1 MRRISLDI
9 FVLIIIGIFL
19 ALPVRAVTVDFDQD
33 GLSDE
38 VEQKLGTD
46 PQNADSDGDS
56 FKDGEEVM
64 HGFNPLG
71 VKGDRKVD
79 RRVEVNLN
87 QQQLYYFFNNVKV
100 ATMPVSTGLQKWAT
114 PVGEYKIF
122 HKEPSR
128 RYKGVGY
135 DYKNTKWNL
144 EFKSG
149 FYLHGAYWHN
159 EFGKRPMSHGC
170 VNMAYKDVE
179 KLYAALS
186 VGDKVKVYGKTP
198 VKVTQSVIQ
207 SGAKDPSIKAT
218 KSN

>member
-1 MRRISLDI
+1 MLRRISFLF
-9 FVLIIIGIFL
+9 FVILLLLVGNS
-19 ALPVRAVTVDFDQD
+19 VYAVTIDTDKD
-33 GLSDE
+33 GLSDD

-46 PQNADSDGDS
+46 PNNSDSDGDS
-56 FKDGEEVM
+56 YKDGEEVM

-71 VKGDRKVD
+71 PKNDRKVD
-79 RRVEVNLN
+79 RRVEVNLD

-135 DYKNTKWNL
+135 DYKDTKWNL
-144 EFKSG
+144 EFKNG

-198 VKVTQSVIQ
+198 IKVTQSVIL
-207 SGAKDPSIKAT
+207 SATKDPSRKLGE
-218 KSN
+218 K